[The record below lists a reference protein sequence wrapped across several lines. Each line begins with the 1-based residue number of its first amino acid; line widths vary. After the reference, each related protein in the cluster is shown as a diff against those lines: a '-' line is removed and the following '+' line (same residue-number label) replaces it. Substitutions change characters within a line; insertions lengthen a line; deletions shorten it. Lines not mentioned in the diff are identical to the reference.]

1 MSGWLLRNSRDGRLL
16 VFLSSKQ
23 AVDSGAHNATDSL
36 HVINW
41 PSDWKMDE
49 QLDVTQ
55 VVCCP
60 SVFFLILFTSLT
72 FFLSRKNFSTRL
84 NYSAAY
90 SHSSP
95 MSSSSLIW
103 TVPGTCCN
111 VPWRRRRRLFSR
123 PLLFIRATR
132 SLAPRR
138 TYSDIDICLEKC
150 RSDTIGW
157 CVKVN
162 RIGSVTM
169 F

>member
-60 SVFFLILFTSLT
+60 SVFFISLT
-72 FFLSRKNFSTRL
+72 NLFFIEEDFLDQIIRYVLQTCSL
-84 NYSAAY
+84 
-90 SHSSP
+90 
-95 MSSSSLIW
+95 MSSSSLI
-103 TVPGTCCN
+103 
-111 VPWRRRRRLFSR
+111 
-123 PLLFIRATR
+123 
-132 SLAPRR
+132 
-138 TYSDIDICLEKC
+138 
-150 RSDTIGW
+150 
-157 CVKVN
+157 
-162 RIGSVTM
+162 
-169 F
+169 